1 MCYAPIT
8 DLEPDYL
15 LLATLTA
22 STTTTAN
29 VTAAFIPPSVANNK
43 CNILPFIELLPHFAY
58 PILQNNN
65 AVTTKTK
72 VFSFNFIEV

>member
-22 STTTTAN
+22 TTIPS
-29 VTAAFIPPSVANNK
+29 IPPSAANNK